1 MGTPAGYLFDLEGT
15 LYQGDTVL
23 PGAVEVTRRL
33 TELAIPFALVTN
45 TTSKS
50 RTMIVARLAAHGIAV
65 SERQVV
71 TAPRA
76 AAALAISKGWHRV
89 SAFLPSASLLDL
101 EPLVLS
107 GGVSDMDDGLSGPPG
122 SIPPDGIIVGDLGAR
137 WSFGLLQEA
146 FTYLRQGAG
155 FIACSRDRYF
165 RQGDELV
172 LDAGPFVSALEYAS
186 GATALLAGKPSRAI
200 FDAAFATL
208 GLQAPVRR
216 EVVMVGDDIRADIG
230 GAIDAGLTAWAVRTG
245 KFSPGDLEAHGIR
258 PARVI
263 ADLRELLADLPA

>member
-1 MGTPAGYLFDLEGT
+1 MSPAGYLFDLEGT
-15 LYQGDTVL
+15 LYQGDTIL
-23 PGAVEVTRRL
+23 PGAAAVIRRL
-33 TELAIPFALVTN
+33 TELDIPFALVTN

-50 RTMIVARLAAHGIAV
+50 RSMIVARLAAHGIAV
-65 SERQVV
+65 PERQVV

-76 AAALAISKGWHRV
+76 AATLALSKGWHRV
-89 SAFLPSASLLDL
+89 SAFLASASLVDL
-101 EPLVLS
+101 EPLVLC

-122 SIPPDGIIVGDLGAR
+122 SMPPDGIIVGDLGTR

-165 RQGDELV
+165 RQGEELV
-172 LDAGPFVSALEYAS
+172 LDAGPFIVALEYAT
-186 GATALLAGKPSRAI
+186 GGEALLAGKPSRAI
-200 FDAAFATL
+200 FDAAFAAL
-208 GLQAPVRR
+208 GLDASQRR

-245 KFSPGDLEAHGIR
+245 KFSPGDVEAHGIT
-258 PARVI
+258 PARI
-263 ADLRELLADLPA
+263 MADLRELLAELPA